1 MSLHPTWITVK
12 KKNGMNV
19 IDLGILS
26 LSGQNRFDIEALT
39 QSW

>member
-1 MSLHPTWITVK
+1 MSLHATVK